1 MRRLL
6 LRTKAR
12 IRDAAKP
19 IGEAAVGALTI
30 GLLRTT
36 RYFDP
41 IKTADLFGR
50 IARTDRSLDAR
61 AKDRPC
67 QPDGRLSGKITRG
80 DRDHSRR
87 RLGQSR
93 PPGAEFAHLDHVWE
107 HDRAHPE
114 NSRIEIEERTHEL
127 FAQLRLDGKPAL
139 IFASHLGN
147 WELPALAA
155 VAHGLDAA
163 ILFRRPNIASA
174 DRIIEEIR
182 SVKMGTLIPAGRD
195 APLRLAD
202 ALQKGQHVAMLVDQY
217 FTNGVDVT
225 FFGRKTK
232 ANPTLARLLRQ
243 IECPIHGVRIIRLPG
258 HRFRAELS
266 EEIPAGSRRLG
277 PDRRSGNDA
286 GDYLRGR
293 RLDPRISGSMAVA
306 ASPLAVTARAWHMRI
321 PDLTRGACAA
331 SDSKDGRNVLDRTS
345 FETAQPRRSSWHE
358 EASTVLFSPC
368 VHRRLM
374 TRWVAGSR
382 AVMTKSFASIASS
395 G

>member
-1 MRRLL
+1 MRLLL

-12 IRDAAKP
+12 IRDTAKP
-19 IGEAAVGALTI
+19 LGDAAVGALTI

-41 IKTADLFGR
+41 IKIANLFGR
-50 IARTDRSLDAR
+50 IARLIGPMTREQKIAR
-61 AKDRPC
+61 ANLTAAFPEKSPEEIETILAGVWDNC
-67 QPDGRLSGKITRG
+67 GRL
-80 DRDHSRR
+80 
-87 RLGQSR
+87 
-93 PPGAEFAHLDHVWE
+93 GAEFAHIDHIWE
-107 HDRAHPE
+107 NDRARPE
-114 NSRIEIEERTHEL
+114 DSRIEIEERTHEL

-155 VAHGLDAA
+155 DAHGLDAA
-163 ILFRRPNIASA
+163 TLYRRPNISSA
-174 DRIIEEIR
+174 NRIIEEMR

-266 EEIPAGSRRLG
+266 EEVKPVRDA
-277 PDRRSGNDA
+277 SGQIDVQGTMQA
-286 GDYLRGR
+286 
-293 RLDPRISGSMAVA
+293 I
-306 ASPLAVTARAWHMRI
+306 
-321 PDLTRGACAA
+321 
-331 SDSKDGRNVLDRTS
+331 TS
-345 FETAQPRRSSWHE
+345 VVEGWIREYPEQW
-358 EASTVLFSPC
+358 LWL
-368 VHRRLM
+368 HRRW
-374 TRWVAGSR
+374 R
-382 AVMTKSFASIASS
+382 
-395 G
+395 